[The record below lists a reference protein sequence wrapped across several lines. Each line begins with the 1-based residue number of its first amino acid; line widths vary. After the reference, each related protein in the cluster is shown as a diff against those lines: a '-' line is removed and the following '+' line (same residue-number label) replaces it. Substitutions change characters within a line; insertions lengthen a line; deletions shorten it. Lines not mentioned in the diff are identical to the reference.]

1 MTDPIAQSRCCCKH
15 ADARACL
22 VARSPML
29 QRRDDVD
36 IRSDEFIDEVCECSC
51 HRDVGPGTNIK
62 IDVTPGSLRKLSR

>member
-36 IRSDEFIDEVCECSC
+36 IRSDEFIDEVDEVCECSC
-51 HRDVGPGTNIK
+51 HRDAAEDERDLYEAMENQ
-62 IDVTPGSLRKLSR
+62 